1 MKTTHLN
8 VPNTTENTVK
18 AKQAVAQF
26 MVEEI
31 LTKDQ
36 ITELAMDYLE
46 LVYDN
51 AGHTIGD
58 LAKLVK
64 NTDVPSQVNR
74 DGTTGPSQPNRM
86 LCSGTIP
93 GYKGKGADRYFF
105 TKEQDY
111 ENSAMEVKEE
121 VQ

>member
-1 MKTTHLN
+1 MQSTYLN
-8 VPNTTENTVK
+8 IPNTDENETKVR
-18 AKQAVAQF
+18 QAVSQF

-51 AGHTIGD
+51 AGHTIGE
-58 LAKLVK
+58 LAKKVK
-64 NTDVPSQVNR
+64 NTDIPSQVNH
-74 DGTTGPSQPNRM
+74 DGTRGPSQPNRM
-86 LCSGTIP
+86 LCYGSIP
-93 GYKGKGADRYFF
+93 GYTGKGPEYYFF